1 MAVVRKRRSPVRS
14 KPLVSNASAPRRARA
29 ALGVALFGLF
39 FAFLWIVDGNWTAE
53 NSMAVLGASYLG
65 GWGVHLLIT
74 AIQVLPA
81 LVVPWL
87 PQRISGLVILIWLV
101 AIPLGIFN
109 VWSSALGISPYLLR
123 AGMPIGVQ
131 NVVATLLG
139 DVTAFLP
146 EKAIGMLLL
155 LLHRIY
161 RG

>member
-1 MAVVRKRRSPVRS
+1 MAVVRKRKSPVRS
-14 KPLVSNASAPRRARA
+14 KPLVSNADTARRARA

-39 FAFLWIVDGNWTAE
+39 FAFLWVVDGNWTAE
-53 NSMAVLGASYLG
+53 NSMAVLGVSYLA
-65 GWGVHLLIT
+65 GWSVHLLIT

-87 PQRISGLVILIWLV
+87 PQRISDLVLLIWLV

-109 VWSSALGISPYLLR
+109 VWSSALGILPYLLR
-123 AGMPIGVQ
+123 VGMPLDVN
-131 NVVATLLG
+131 NVAATLLG
-139 DVTAFLP
+139 EVTAFLP